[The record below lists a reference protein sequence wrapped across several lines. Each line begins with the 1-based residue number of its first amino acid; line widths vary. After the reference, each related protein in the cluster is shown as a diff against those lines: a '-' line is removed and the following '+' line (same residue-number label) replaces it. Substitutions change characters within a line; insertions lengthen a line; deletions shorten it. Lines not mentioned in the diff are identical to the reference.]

1 MRIVDLLGRGR
12 PLISFEFF
20 PPRTPEGE
28 SALVRTIEALRPL
41 EPAFV
46 SVTRTGGKPRE
57 ATIDLVARIAA
68 LGIPG
73 AAHITGIEAT
83 RSDIAAA
90 LELIAARGIRNMVVL
105 RGDVPKDAG
114 FERPADG
121 FRYAAD
127 LVRFIRQR
135 ASTLCLAGACHPE
148 GHPETR
154 NLPLEVDHLRAKVD
168 AGLDVTIT
176 NMFYV
181 NAHYF
186 AFVDRIRRAGL
197 SIPVIPG
204 LMPITNV
211 RQIARMA
218 ELCGAEF
225 PDALAA
231 RLEALRDDAAGSL
244 ALGVEWTTAQCID
257 LLRNGAPGI
266 HFYTLNQSPATR
278 AIFENLRRE
287 GLV

>member
-1 MRIVDLLGRGR
+1 MKISELLRRSR

-20 PPRTPEGE
+20 PPKTADGE
-28 SALVRTIEALRPL
+28 AALVRTIEALRPL
-41 EPAFV
+41 APSFV
-46 SVTRTGGKPRE
+46 SVTRTGGKPRT

-73 AAHITGIEAT
+73 AAHITGIEAS
-83 RSDIAAA
+83 RADIAAA

-105 RGDVPKDAG
+105 RGDVPKDPG
-114 FERPADG
+114 FQRPADG

-127 LVRFIRQR
+127 LVHFIRTH
-135 ASTLCLAGACHPE
+135 APTLCLAGACHPE

-154 NLPLEVDHLRAKVD
+154 DLPREVDHLRAKVD
-168 AGLDVTIT
+168 AGLDLTIT

-197 SIPVIPG
+197 TIPVIAG
-204 LMPITNV
+204 LMPITNA
-211 RQIARMA
+211 RQMVRMA

-225 PDALAA
+225 PAALAA

-244 ALGVEWTTAQCID
+244 ALAVEWTTAQCLE
-257 LLRNGAPGI
+257 LLRNGVPGI

-278 AIFENLRRE
+278 AIFENLRNQ